1 MWEDNFGDMMKQA
14 QEMQKKMKELQE
26 GLANLEVE
34 GSSGGGLVKIT
45 VTGKGEVKKI
55 KIDPSLMK
63 PEESEILEDLIV
75 AAFNEAKKKSEEASA
90 EEMKKL
96 TGGLNLPPGFKMPF

>member
-1 MWEDNFGDMMKQA
+1 MNNFGDMIKQA

-96 TGGLNLPPGFKMPF
+96 TGSLNLPPGFKMPF

>member
-1 MWEDNFGDMMKQA
+1 MNNFSDMMKQA

-34 GSSGGGLVKIT
+34 GSSGGGLVSVK
-45 VTGKGEVKKI
+45 VNGKGEVKKI

-63 PEESEILEDLIV
+63 PEEAEILEDLIV
-75 AAFNEAKKKSEEASA
+75 AAFNEAKKKAEEASA
-90 EEMKKL
+90 EEMKKM
-96 TGGLNLPPGFKMPF
+96 TGGLNLPPGFKLPF

>member
-1 MWEDNFGDMMKQA
+1 MNNFSDMMKQA

-34 GSSGGGLVKIT
+34 GSSGGGLVSVK
-45 VTGKGEVKKI
+45 VNGKGEVKKI

-63 PEESEILEDLIV
+63 PEEVEILEDLIV
-75 AAFNEAKKKSEEASA
+75 AAFNEAKKKAEEASA
-90 EEMKKL
+90 EEMKKM
-96 TGGLNLPPGFKMPF
+96 TGGMNFPPGFKLPF